1 MSAFYDDMRATT
13 LGLLTELGKP
23 IELIRV
29 SNYTGDYD
37 PVTGTF
43 PSAPD
48 TTLTGVG
55 ILLDYAASEINGSSI
70 LATDR
75 KMLYQGD
82 ALLVDDKY
90 NNYRIH
96 WVGNLD
102 PDESGTIL
110 ATVQLRK

>member
-13 LGLLTELGKP
+13 LGLLTEFGKTV
-23 IELIRV
+23 ELIRV
-29 SNYTGDYD
+29 SNDVGDYD

-43 PSAPD
+43 PPAPD
-48 TTLTGVG
+48 TILTGKGV
-55 ILLDYAASEINGSSI
+55 LLDYLANEINGTSI
-70 LATDR
+70 LSTDR

-90 NNYRIH
+90 NNWR
-96 WVGNLD
+96 VFALDNLD

-110 ATVQLRK
+110 VTAQMRK